1 MHPNI
6 AVGIRNVISGDKLIA
21 DVVAILR
28 GVDENTAT
36 TKEGRSPLRLPY
48 TCSRKHHMVMLSHT
62 GTRSKGH
69 ALPPT
74 ICLSLRV
81 TAVRGLCPLT
91 LRYRCYA
98 TLNAWLYY
106 SLSGQTACICR
117 EASGAFEEVCSP
129 SLIRWLIALPTD
141 AVCSRGRCTASPN
154 ETQCIPW
161 GDTEG
166 LGAGFA
172 ARALTEVAEA
182 FWSAPREP

>member
-1 MHPNI
+1 M
-6 AVGIRNVISGDKLIA
+6 
-21 DVVAILR
+21 DVVTILR

-48 TCSRKHHMVMLSHT
+48 TCSRKHHMFMLSHT

-74 ICLSLRV
+74 ICLPLRA
-81 TAVRGLCPLT
+81 TAVRGLYPLT
-91 LRYRCYA
+91 LRHGCYA
-98 TLNAWLYY
+98 TPNAWLYY
-106 SLSGQTACICR
+106 GLLGQTACFCW
-117 EASGAFEEVCSP
+117 EASKEFEEVCSP
-129 SLIRWLIALPTD
+129 SLIKWLIALPTD
-141 AVCSRGRCTASPN
+141 AVCSRGRCSASPN

-161 GDTEG
+161 RDTEG
-166 LGAGFA
+166 LGADSA